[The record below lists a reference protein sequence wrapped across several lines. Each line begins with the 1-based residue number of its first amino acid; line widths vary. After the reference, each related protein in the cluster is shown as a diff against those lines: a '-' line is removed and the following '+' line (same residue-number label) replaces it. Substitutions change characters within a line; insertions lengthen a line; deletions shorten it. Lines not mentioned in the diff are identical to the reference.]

1 MAWPIIAA
9 AGISALGSYL
19 GGQGQAN
26 ASKDAART
34 SYKQWE
40 AQQAIESQRRAA
52 AREALQGYS
61 YQSYSN
67 PILSQYLSGQLSNAQ
82 QAQIAQNQRV
92 GEASIAR
99 RSAGMGMPSGAQA
112 GLYGQ
117 LSRDISLGAG
127 KQVADQQNLG
137 LQYSMADWVRQ
148 QEAAMQ
154 NKQLLAQYAG

>member
-1 MAWPIIAA
+1 MWPLA
-9 AGISALGSYL
+9 ISAGLSGLGSWL
-19 GGQGQAN
+19 SAN
-26 ASKDAART
+26 AQSDQAK
-34 SYKQWE
+34 
-40 AQQAIESQRRAA
+40 QQAKLQQQQMAIEQAHRVAA
-52 AREALQGYS
+52 TQALQGYG
-61 YQSYSN
+61 YQAYSN

-82 QAQIAQNQRV
+82 QGQIAQNQRV

-137 LQYSMADWVRQ
+137 LQYSMADWAKQ
-148 QEAAMQ
+148 QDAAMQ
-154 NKQLLAQYAG
+154 KKQLLAQYAY